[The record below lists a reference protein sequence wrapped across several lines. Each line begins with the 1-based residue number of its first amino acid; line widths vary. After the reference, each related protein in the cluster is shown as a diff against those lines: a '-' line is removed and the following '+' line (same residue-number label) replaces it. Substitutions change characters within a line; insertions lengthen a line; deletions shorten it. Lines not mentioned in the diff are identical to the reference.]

1 VGAKGAA
8 LAAVIAFSADSL
20 IADCPARIGIHAY
33 TPPWQG
39 AVLPLRL
46 CPTPRLADYNE
57 SAGDTVLFKADIN
70 YQQKL
75 LSMYRSILAE
85 YLRQCNLWEKR
96 KVPIFLSSK
105 ILVIRSYIVDV
116 KGCLRGWKIAVS
128 DHPDDEGSDDDR
140 ASEVAHY
147 RDLLKVYRQRL
158 PIHLKQQEQ
167 FGENLAPPMIIHEL
181 QNARSEIQRIKA
193 ILRAWNIVVEDL
205 PEEEPV

>member
-1 VGAKGAA
+1 MTMPD
-8 LAAVIAFSADSL
+8 LAEI
-20 IADCPARIGIHAY
+20 
-33 TPPWQG
+33 
-39 AVLPLRL
+39 
-46 CPTPRLADYNE
+46 E
-57 SAGDTVLFKADIN
+57 

-85 YLRQCNLWEKR
+85 YLRQYDLWQK
-96 KVPIFLSSK
+96 KKAPIFLSSK

-116 KGCLRGWKIAVS
+116 KGCLRGWKIAIA

-167 FGENLAPPMIIHEL
+167 FGEHLAPPMVIHEL

-193 ILRAWNIVVEDL
+193 ILRAWNIAVEDL